1 VEPLP
6 LLNHEISFIRQQ
18 ICRNLG
24 ITHLFTN
31 RIVSAPMHYLLMP
44 SATAAFPMNE
54 DQISSSMQAREGELV
69 SNASDREDCV
79 ASLLAAA
86 PGIKTLSGLIAIDP
100 QELSPS
106 ARIDYLAAL
115 ERQSSWLQAAMQR
128 AIVAVAGISEGKSD
142 GPFTGVDEAE
152 REDVSSA
159 LRLSAGT
166 AQMRIDVAR
175 TLVNHLPNTCS
186 ALATGELS
194 AAHATVIAKET
205 AAAIRDG
212 LSEFA
217 IFSIEEKAIAHAE
230 FHTPSQVAQQ
240 VRSAIAKFAPATFE
254 EVVEKARD
262 SRRVSCYNDV
272 DGMSTVVAILP
283 AADAQTVMKAIE
295 AFIIKGSAAWEISND
310 SKSSESKTSGSH
322 SASSNTSGSNTSGS
336 NTSGSNTSGSN
347 TSGSKNSDT
356 RSADMKRA
364 DALTSL
370 AGFALAASSEDV
382 ALHRRPITVNVTID
396 LPTLLGLSENP
407 GQLAGYG
414 AIPASVARALASDGK
429 WKRFITDPQTGALLD
444 YGRETYQPPQAL
456 IDFLIARDRTCRFPG
471 CRRSAALSDLDHAQS
486 WEEGGTTS
494 LDNLGALCRRHH
506 LLKTHGGWGIESR
519 ADGSCTWTSPLGK
532 IYQTPARSMAETV

>member
-1 VEPLP
+1 VIVLRARTLSILP
-6 LLNHEISFIRQQ
+6 LTLSILPLTLPQFSMFTVHQQ

-24 ITHLFTN
+24 ITRLIN
-31 RIVSAPMHYLLMP
+31 LRVVSAPMHYLHMP
-44 SATAAFPMNE
+44 SATAAIPMNE
-54 DQISSSMQAREGELV
+54 DHISSSTHVHDGEFV
-69 SNASDREDCV
+69 SSTPDREDCV
-79 ASLLAAA
+79 ATLLAAA
-86 PGIKTLSGLIAIDP
+86 PGIKTLGGLIAIDP
-100 QELSPS
+100 QELSPA

-217 IFSIEEKAIAHAE
+217 IFSIEQKAIAHAE

-262 SRRVSCYNDV
+262 CRRVSCYNDI

-295 AFIIKGSAAWEISND
+295 AFIIKGTLEWEALNE
-310 SKSSESKTSGSH
+310 SE
-322 SASSNTSGSNTSGS
+322 AS
-336 NTSGSNTSGSN
+336 
-347 TSGSKNSDT
+347 DL

-364 DALTSL
+364 DALTAI

-494 LDNLGALCRRHH
+494 LENLGALCRRHH

-532 IYQTPARSMAETV
+532 IYQTPARSIAETV

>member
-1 VEPLP
+1 
-6 LLNHEISFIRQQ
+6 
-18 ICRNLG
+18 
-24 ITHLFTN
+24 
-31 RIVSAPMHYLLMP
+31 MH
-44 SATAAFPMNE
+44 STTAAEVEFMKHSAE
-54 DQISSSMQAREGELV
+54 DLVAELLV
-69 SNASDREDCV
+69 
-79 ASLLAAA
+79 AA
-86 PGIKTLSGLIAIDP
+86 PGIKTLAELIAIDP
-100 QELSPS
+100 QDLPPA
-106 ARIDYLAAL
+106 ARVDYLAAL

-128 AIVAVAGISEGKSD
+128 AIVAVAGIEAGQSD
-142 GPFTGVDEAE
+142 GPFSGLDEAE

-262 SRRVSCYNDV
+262 TRRVSCYNDV

-283 AADAQTVMKAIE
+283 AEDAQTVMKAIE
-295 AFIIKGSAAWEISND
+295 AFIIKGS
-310 SKSSESKTSGSH
+310 H
-322 SASSNTSGSNTSGS
+322 SFNLSA
-336 NTSGSNTSGSN
+336 
-347 TSGSKNSDT
+347 DT
-356 RSADMKRA
+356 VSTDARRTDAVSTDVLGKDARGTDAIGTDARGTDVRSADMKRA
-364 DALTSL
+364 DALTAL
-370 AGFALAASSEDV
+370 AGFALAASSADV

-444 YGRETYQPPQAL
+444 YGRETYSPPQAL

-471 CRRSAALSDLDHAQS
+471 CRKSAALSDLDHAQS

-506 LLKTHGGWGIESR
+506 LLKTHGGWSIESR

-532 IYQTPARSMAETV
+532 IYQTPARSMSETV

>member
-1 VEPLP
+1 
-6 LLNHEISFIRQQ
+6 
-18 ICRNLG
+18 
-24 ITHLFTN
+24 
-31 RIVSAPMHYLLMP
+31 
-44 SATAAFPMNE
+44 MNE
-54 DQISSSMQAREGELV
+54 DRISSSMRARESELV
-69 SNASDREDCV
+69 SSASDREDCV

-86 PGIKTLSGLIAIDP
+86 PGIKTLGELIAIDP
-100 QELSPS
+100 QELSPA

-217 IFSIEEKAIAHAE
+217 IFSIEQKAIAHAE

-262 SRRVSCYNDV
+262 CRRVSCYNDI

-295 AFIIKGSAAWEISND
+295 AFIIKGTLEWENR
-310 SKSSESKTSGSH
+310 SESEKFD
-322 SASSNTSGSNTSGS
+322 SNSM
-336 NTSGSNTSGSN
+336 
-347 TSGSKNSDT
+347 NSDNADVRST
-356 RSADMKRA
+356 ESNNSDSRSTASKYSDSRSADMKRA
-364 DALTSL
+364 DALTAI

-532 IYQTPARSMAETV
+532 IYQTPARSIAETV

>member
-1 VEPLP
+1 
-6 LLNHEISFIRQQ
+6 
-18 ICRNLG
+18 
-24 ITHLFTN
+24 
-31 RIVSAPMHYLLMP
+31 MHYLLMP
-44 SATAAFPMNE
+44 SATAAIPMNE
-54 DQISSSMQAREGELV
+54 DRISSSMRARESELV
-69 SNASDREDCV
+69 SSASDREDCV

-86 PGIKTLSGLIAIDP
+86 PGIKTLGELIAIDP
-100 QELSPS
+100 QELSPA

-217 IFSIEEKAIAHAE
+217 IFSIEQKAIAHAE

-262 SRRVSCYNDV
+262 CRRVSCYNDI

-295 AFIIKGSAAWEISND
+295 AFIIKGTLEWETR
-310 SKSSESKTSGSH
+310 SESEKFD
-322 SASSNTSGSNTSGS
+322 SNSMNSV
-336 NTSGSNTSGSN
+336 
-347 TSGSKNSDT
+347 NSDVRST
-356 RSADMKRA
+356 ESNNSDSRSTASKYSDSRSADMKRA
-364 DALTSL
+364 DALTAI

-532 IYQTPARSMAETV
+532 IYQTPARSIAETV

>member
-1 VEPLP
+1 
-6 LLNHEISFIRQQ
+6 
-18 ICRNLG
+18 
-24 ITHLFTN
+24 
-31 RIVSAPMHYLLMP
+31 MH
-44 SATAAFPMNE
+44 SATTSVDTFDITAHV
-54 DQISSSMQAREGELV
+54 SELL
-69 SNASDREDCV
+69 S
-79 ASLLAAA
+79 AA
-86 PGIKTLSGLIAIDP
+86 PGINTLASLIAIDP
-100 QELSPS
+100 QDLSPA
-106 ARIDYLAAL
+106 ARVDYLSAL
-115 ERQSSWLQAAMQR
+115 EKQSSWLQAAMQR
-128 AIVAVAGISEGKSD
+128 AIVAVAGIESSISEG
-142 GPFTGVDEAE
+142 PFSGVDEAE

-217 IFSIEEKAIAHAE
+217 IFSIEERAIAHAE
-230 FHTPSQVAQQ
+230 FHTPAQVAHH
-240 VRSAIAKFAPATFE
+240 VRNSIAKFAPATFE

-262 SRRVSCYNDV
+262 CRRVSCYNDI

-283 AADAQTVMKAIE
+283 AEDAQTVMKAIE
-295 AFIIKGSAAWEISND
+295 AFIVKGNSDFKIGAHGGGTVSGGSIGAYSADIAAASD
-310 SKSSESKTSGSH
+310 STSSRSK
-322 SASSNTSGSNTSGS
+322 GSNT
-336 NTSGSNTSGSN
+336 
-347 TSGSKNSDT
+347 SDT

-364 DALTSL
+364 DALTAL
-370 AGFALAASSEDV
+370 AGFALAASSEEV
-382 ALHRRPITVNVTID
+382 ALHRRPITINVTID

-506 LLKTHGGWGIESR
+506 LLKTHGGWRIDSR
-519 ADGSCTWTSPLGK
+519 SDGSCTWTSPLGK
-532 IYQTPARSMAETV
+532 IYETPARPIVETV

>member
-1 VEPLP
+1 MHSTTSAQELGS
-6 LLNHEISFIRQQ
+6 SFATRPV
-18 ICRNLG
+18 RAL
-24 ITHLFTN
+24 
-31 RIVSAPMHYLLMP
+31 VAESAPTQQSAEDVVADLL
-44 SATAAFPMNE
+44 
-54 DQISSSMQAREGELV
+54 V
-69 SNASDREDCV
+69 
-79 ASLLAAA
+79 AA
-86 PGIKTLSGLIAIDP
+86 PGITTLAGLIAINPHDLP
-100 QELSPS
+100 AA
-106 ARIDYLAAL
+106 ARVDYLAAL

-128 AIVAVAGISEGKSD
+128 AIVAVAGVEAGQSD
-142 GPFTGVDEAE
+142 GPFNGVDEAE

-217 IFSIEEKAIAHAE
+217 IFSIEQKAIAHAE

-240 VRSAIAKFAPATFE
+240 VRGAIAKFAPATFE
-254 EVVEKARD
+254 ETVEKARD
-262 SRRVSCYNDV
+262 TRRVSCYNDI

-283 AADAQTVMKAIE
+283 AEDAQTVMKAIE
-295 AFIIKGSAAWEISND
+295 AFIIKGSSVFD
-310 SKSSESKTSGSH
+310 L
-322 SASSNTSGSNTSGS
+322 SADARGT
-336 NTSGSNTSGSN
+336 
-347 TSGSKNSDT
+347 DA

-364 DALTSL
+364 DALTAL

-396 LPTLLGLSENP
+396 LQTLLGLNENP

-444 YGRETYQPPQAL
+444 YGRETYSPPQAL

-506 LLKTHGGWGIESR
+506 LLKTHGGWSIESR

-532 IYQTPARSMAETV
+532 VYQTPARSMDETV

>member
-1 VEPLP
+1 
-6 LLNHEISFIRQQ
+6 
-18 ICRNLG
+18 
-24 ITHLFTN
+24 
-31 RIVSAPMHYLLMP
+31 
-44 SATAAFPMNE
+44 
-54 DQISSSMQAREGELV
+54 
-69 SNASDREDCV
+69 
-79 ASLLAAA
+79 
-86 PGIKTLSGLIAIDP
+86 
-100 QELSPS
+100 
-106 ARIDYLAAL
+106 
-115 ERQSSWLQAAMQR
+115 
-128 AIVAVAGISEGKSD
+128 
-142 GPFTGVDEAE
+142 
-152 REDVSSA
+152 
-159 LRLSAGT
+159 
-166 AQMRIDVAR
+166 MRIDVAS

-194 AAHATVIAKET
+194 AAHATVIARET

-283 AADAQTVMKAIE
+283 AEDAQTVMKAIE
-295 AFIIKGSAAWEISND
+295 AFIIKGSSVFKISD
-310 SKSSESKTSGSH
+310 LSKTDAHTIDSYDKVGKTSDSRH
-322 SASSNTSGSNTSGS
+322 SDS
-336 NTSGSNTSGSN
+336 
-347 TSGSKNSDT
+347 

-370 AGFALAASSEDV
+370 AGFALAASSEEV

-506 LLKTHGGWGIESR
+506 QLKTHGGWGIESR

-532 IYQTPARSMAETV
+532 IYQTPARSIAESV